1 MMTAR
6 NSTALSNGSNN
17 ILIEFGPSEIALTIQ
32 LERYNSQKRFADDP
46 SQDDREGND
55 EESVDNTPNQRPPEK
70 GTFVD
75 PETYAI

>member
-17 ILIEFGPSEIALTIQ
+17 ILIEFGPSENALSIQ
-32 LERYNSQKRFADDP
+32 LERYDSQKRFADDP

-55 EESVDNTPNQRPPEK
+55 EESTDDAPHKPR
-70 GTFVD
+70 FADAHSSD
-75 PETYAI
+75 PATYAI